1 MKFLR
6 YIFLYLFLSSI
17 SLLLVA
23 QNLKVLQHNANEAY
37 LHGTLQQAIF
47 WSEKA
52 IEKAKNTPKLT
63 SYEYSIILENTAK
76 LYIES
81 EQYEQAEI
89 LYLEIQQIRL
99 QTIGDSHLDYAT
111 CLDNLAT
118 VYQANGNYTKA
129 EAMLLISK
137 QIREKITS
145 KLHPDY
151 AQTLD
156 NLALVYE
163 LLGLYDK
170 AEDFYWQSK
179 EIRER
184 IGGKKTNEYAT
195 TLHNLAELYA
205 KRKEPKKAEIFYQD
219 CLLLT
224 QKLEGK
230 NSVSYAAT
238 LDGLAALYFSQKNYE
253 KAKKIVLES
262 MRITAKIY
270 DQQHTDYALNQN
282 TLADILKGEKQY
294 EKAEMMYRENL
305 IIFANKLGK
314 QHNYYTNTLF
324 NIAKLYEEQAY
335 YEETNYEKAATLY
348 LEVLERK
355 KEEINKVFPTLNEN
369 EKLSFYANI
378 KLFFNS
384 FTNFAIKY
392 AKKNPKI
399 ICQVFE
405 NQLIIKG
412 LLINN
417 SQKLRKKIITSG
429 DTQLIQNYQL
439 WQQKKEQLAQ
449 LYYTNTKT
457 WRNIAIEKLTETKEA
472 LANEIGIFE
481 KQLATQIPLENTVLQ
496 KQISWQDYQNILKN
510 DLQDNSQNN
519 TIIEIIRQVIETD
532 SVPEICYLAL
542 VINSKTVDYPIVVK
556 IKNGFELENQALKFY
571 QHSLAE
577 QRTDNESY
585 QNYWQPINKI
595 LDSLAIYSN
604 KSVKTE
610 KVYIC
615 PDGVYHQ
622 INLNTLLNTE
632 TGSYV
637 ADEQQIYLITNAKDL
652 LQKLSTKHEIQ
663 RETMQNGL
671 YVLVACPMYD
681 LPDAREEVLQINS
694 LLKKTS
700 YITKTYIDSSATEEA
715 IKKLKNPILLH
726 FATHGF
732 FSNLA
737 AYDEKNIENNNSNN
751 INSDDRNQN
760 YLSNI
765 SNPLLNSGLLL
776 AKNIKANSLNNSKL
790 SKLIHEDGILTAY
803 EVSNLTLDSTKL
815 VVLSACETGLGTI
828 YDGEGIFGLQRAF
841 IVAGAEDLLMSL
853 WKVNDRATQLLMRS
867 FYENLLQNNDS
878 KRDNSKH
885 WALLKAQQKVREKY
899 PHPYFWGAFVLVGK

>member
-1 MKFLR
+1 MKLLR
-6 YIFLYLFLSSI
+6 YIFLCFFLLSI
-17 SLLLVA
+17 SSLLVA
-23 QNLKVLQHNANEAY
+23 QNLKTLQHNADEAY

-52 IEKAKNTPKLT
+52 IEKAKNTPNLT
-63 SYEYSIILENTAK
+63 SHEYSIILENTAK

-81 EQYEQAEI
+81 EQYEQAEV

-99 QTIGDSHLDYAT
+99 QTIGDNHLDYAT
-111 CLDNLAT
+111 SLDNLAT

-129 EAMLLISK
+129 EAMLLASK
-137 QIREKITS
+137 QIREKSTS

-163 LLGLYDK
+163 HLGLYDK

-205 KRKEPKKAEIFYQD
+205 KRKEPKKAEVFYQD

-230 NSVSYAAT
+230 NSVSYATT

-253 KAKKIVLES
+253 EAKKLVLES

-270 DQQHTDYALNQN
+270 DEQHTDYALNKN

-294 EKAEMMYRENL
+294 ERAEIIYRENL
-305 IIFANKLGK
+305 AVFGNKLGK
-314 QHNYYTNTLF
+314 QHHYYTNTLF
-324 NIAKLYEEQAY
+324 NIAKLYEEQLD
-335 YEETNYEKAATLY
+335 YEKAAILY
-348 LEVLERK
+348 LEVLEKK
-355 KEEINKVFPTLNEN
+355 KEEISKVFPILNEN
-369 EKLSFYANI
+369 EKLSFYSNI

-392 AKKNPKI
+392 AEKNPKI

-412 LLINN
+412 FLISN

-429 DTQLIQNYQL
+429 NTELIQNYQL
-439 WQQKKEQLAQ
+439 WQQKREQLAG

-457 WRNIAIEKLTETKEA
+457 WRTIAIEKLTETKEE
-472 LANEIGIFE
+472 LANEISVFE
-481 KQLATQIPLENTVLQ
+481 KQLATQITLENTILQ
-496 KQISWQDYQNILKN
+496 KQISWQDYQSS
-510 DLQDNSQNN
+510 LQNSLQNNLQNN
-519 TIIEIIRQVIETD
+519 TIIEIIRQVIQTD
-532 SVPEICYLAL
+532 SIPEIHYIAL
-542 VINSKTVDYPIVVK
+542 VVNSQTVDYPIIVN
-556 IKNGFELENQALKFY
+556 IKNGFELETHALKFY

-585 QNYWQPINKI
+585 QNYWQPISKV
-595 LDSLAIYSN
+595 LDSLAIHS
-604 KSVKTE
+604 KIE

-622 INLNTLLNTE
+622 INLNALLNTE
-632 TGSYV
+632 SGNYV
-637 ADEQQIYLITNAKDL
+637 SDEQQIYLTTNAKDL
-652 LQKLSTKHEIQ
+652 FHKFLTKQ
-663 RETMQNGL
+663 ETQEENKKIFPSEEFSSKKMENGL
-671 YVLVACPMYD
+671 YVLVACPMYN
-681 LPDAREEVLQINS
+681 LPEAKEEVLQIDS
-694 LLKKTS
+694 LLQKKK
-700 YITKTYIDSSATEEA
+700 YITTTYLDSTATEETV
-715 IKKLKNPILLH
+715 KKLKNPILLH

-737 AYDEKNIENNNSNN
+737 THDNKNDNNNGSNHVGN
-751 INSDDRNQN
+751 YHRNQN

-776 AKNIKANSLNNSKL
+776 AKNMKTNDLNNSKL
-790 SKLIHEDGILTAY
+790 SKISNEDGILTAY
-803 EVSNLTLDSTKL
+803 EVANLALDSTKL
-815 VVLSACETGLGTI
+815 VVLSACETGLGTL

-841 IVAGAEDLLMSL
+841 IVAGAENLLMSL

-878 KRDNSKH
+878 KH
-885 WALLKAQQKVREKY
+885 VALLKAQQKVREKY

>member
-1 MKFLR
+1 MF
-6 YIFLYLFLSSI
+6 
-17 SLLLVA
+17 A
-23 QNLKVLQHNANEAY
+23 QNLKVLQHNATEAY

-52 IEKAKNTPKLT
+52 LEKAKNTPNLT
-63 SYEYSIILENTAK
+63 SHEYSIILENTAK

-111 CLDNLAT
+111 SLDNLAV
-118 VYQANGNYTKA
+118 VYQASGNYTKA
-129 EAMLLISK
+129 ETMLLISK
-137 QIREKITS
+137 QIREKSTS

-163 LLGLYDK
+163 YLGLYDK

-184 IGGKKTNEYAT
+184 IGGRKTNEYAT

-205 KRKEPKKAEIFYQD
+205 KRKEPKKAEIFYQE

-230 NSVSYAAT
+230 NSVSYATT
-238 LDGLAALYFSQKNYE
+238 LDGLAALYFSQKNYKE
-253 KAKKIVLES
+253 AKKSVLES

-270 DQQHTDYALNQN
+270 DEQHTDYALNKN

-294 EKAEMMYRENL
+294 EKAEVLYRENL
-305 IIFANKLGK
+305 NIFGNKLGK

-324 NIAKLYEEQAY
+324 NIAKLYEEQLY
-335 YEETNYEKAATLY
+335 YEKAATLY

-355 KEEINKVFPTLNEN
+355 KEEIGKVFPILNEN
-369 EKLSFYANI
+369 EKLSFYTNI

-392 AKKNPKI
+392 AEKNPKI

-417 SQKLRKKIITSG
+417 SQKLRKKIITSNNPE
-429 DTQLIQNYQL
+429 LIQNYQL
-439 WQQKKEQLAQ
+439 WQQKREQLAG

-457 WRNIAIEKLTETKEA
+457 WRNIAIEKLTQTKEE
-472 LANEIGIFE
+472 LANEISVFE
-481 KQLATQIPLENTVLQ
+481 KQLATQITLENTVLQ
-496 KQISWQDYQNILKN
+496 RQISWQDYQQNLKTN
-510 DLQDNSQNN
+510 LQDSSLNNSEGQ
-519 TIIEIIRQVIETD
+519 TIIEIIRQIIQTD
-532 SVPEICYLAL
+532 SIPEIHYIAL
-542 VINSKTVDYPIVVK
+542 VINSQTVDYPIVVK
-556 IKNGFELENQALKFY
+556 IKNGFELETNALKFY

-585 QNYWQPINKI
+585 QNYWQPIRKV
-595 LDSLAIYSN
+595 LDSLAIS
-604 KSVKTE
+604 KTE
-610 KVYIC
+610 KIYIC

-632 TGSYV
+632 SGSYV
-637 ADEQQIYLITNAKDL
+637 ADEQQIYLATNAKDL
-652 LQKLSTKHEIQ
+652 FNKLLIKYQ
-663 RETMQNGL
+663 NREDNKQENTSIFSSKTVSAKNGENKL
-671 YVLVACPMYD
+671 YVLVACPMYN
-681 LPDAREEVLQINS
+681 LPEAKEEILQIDS
-694 LLKKTS
+694 LLQRKNYFST
-700 YITKTYIDSSATEEA
+700 TYIDSTATEEVL
-715 IKKLKNPILLH
+715 KKLKNPILLH

-737 AYDEKNIENNNSNN
+737 IYDHENRGNSENNNNSNYSN
-751 INSDDRNQN
+751 RNQN
-760 YLSNI
+760 YVANF

-776 AKNIKANSLNNSKL
+776 AKSIKANGLNINKLQKL
-790 SKLIHEDGILTAY
+790 SGEDGILTAY
-803 EVSNLTLDSTKL
+803 EVINLVLDSTKL
-815 VVLSACETGLGTI
+815 VVLSACETGLGEI

-841 IVAGAEDLLMSL
+841 MVAGAESLLMSL
-853 WKVNDRATQLLMRS
+853 WKVNDRATQLLMHS

-878 KRDNSKH
+878 KQDNYSKH
-885 WALLKAQQKVREKY
+885 LALLKAQQKVREKY
-899 PHPYFWGAFVLVGK
+899 PHPYFWGAFVLVGE